1 MSLAKTSASF
11 DMDENQQMQAVKKV
25 IMERAATATP
35 HTTFL
40 LEPPRQDIGD
50 ESSKYQ
56 NFITYSK
63 LLFSATKT
71 CVLSVRSLS
80 IQLLLAPDSC
90 GRKLYLLGTG
100 F

>member
-40 LEPPRQDIGD
+40 RKPPRGTRHRRRVKQISKFYHVLQTAVLRHQDLCFVCTLALNTAFV
-50 ESSKYQ
+50 SS
-56 NFITYSK
+56 
-63 LLFSATKT
+63 
-71 CVLSVRSLS
+71 
-80 IQLLLAPDSC
+80 
-90 GRKLYLLGTG
+90 
-100 F
+100 